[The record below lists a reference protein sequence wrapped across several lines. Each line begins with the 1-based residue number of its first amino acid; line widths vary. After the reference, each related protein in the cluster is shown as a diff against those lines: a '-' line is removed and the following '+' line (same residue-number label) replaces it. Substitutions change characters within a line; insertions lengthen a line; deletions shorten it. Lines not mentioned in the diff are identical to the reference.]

1 MSESPAIPLLEAGF
15 FYAVFSWI
23 PEKRSC
29 NDFKT
34 THPSHGHKKGVLTD
48 FVMWQITFQ

>member
-23 PEKRSC
+23 PEKL
-29 NDFKT
+29 
-34 THPSHGHKKGVLTD
+34 LT
-48 FVMWQITFQ
+48 VIKRVS